1 MTETKFDKA
10 MSGTSHGVGLDS
22 ENASGLNE
30 VMVED
35 VMRSAKGQYEGEG
48 RRSSQPV
55 VIIPASEE
63 PQ

>member
-10 MSGTSHGVGLDS
+10 MIGTSPGVGLDS
-22 ENASGLNE
+22 ENAGGLNE

-35 VMRSAKGQYEGEG
+35 VMRSAKSQYEGEG

-55 VIIPASEE
+55 VIVPASEE

>member
-1 MTETKFDKA
+1 MI
-10 MSGTSHGVGLDS
+10 GTSSGVGLDS
-22 ENASGLNE
+22 ENAGGLNE

-35 VMRSAKGQYEGEG
+35 VMRSAKSQYEGEG

>member
-1 MTETKFDKA
+1 MI
-10 MSGTSHGVGLDS
+10 GTSPGVGLDS
-22 ENASGLNE
+22 ENAGGLNE

>member
-10 MSGTSHGVGLDS
+10 MIGTSHGVGLDS

-35 VMRSAKGQYEGEG
+35 VMGSAKGQYEGEG

-55 VIIPASEE
+55 VIILASEK

>member
-1 MTETKFDKA
+1 MI
-10 MSGTSHGVGLDS
+10 GTSPGVGLDF
-22 ENASGLNE
+22 ENAGGLNE